1 VPRLRVAYPADYLTT
16 GIAYAPHPHRDTWY
30 WAPRCQLSWWMP
42 NVDID
47 ADQRMA
53 VPSVLLGRI
62 HQEQFGGFQLLPPDC
77 RWPEGCRA
85 ARRRLFFLFFSFLS
99 YQDACVGCA
108 RGRHLPQE
116 GTADSYFNRI
126 DSDEAGRRR
135 VNGGKLTVA

>member
-53 VPSVLLGRI
+53 VPSALLGRI
-62 HQEQFGGFQLLPPDC
+62 HQEQFGGFNYYRRTVDG
-77 RWPEGCRA
+77 RKDA
-85 ARRRLFFLFFSFLS
+85 AQHVDVSFFFSFLS
-99 YQDACVGCA
+99 FPIRMRVSAV
-108 RGRHLPQE
+108 RGASPA
-116 GTADSYFNRI
+116 T
-126 DSDEAGRRR
+126 
-135 VNGGKLTVA
+135 GGYGG